1 MQKRIRRLPC
11 WWFNNKFL
19 IRDTITFC
27 SYATNFAHSINFW
40 GSQHN
45 FLTIWHIFLGYRG
58 ISIKRGKN
66 VAFSTSG
73 TDAEN
78 NSYIYS
84 IHYIPAS
91 RLKSASTS
99 TKLFA
104 SVRIKR
110 PHKPQLTVNNL
121 GLPGRYKSSSINQK
135 KSFGKATRSKFFPI
149 NLWTILSYYLYMP
162 MIFVSYSLV

>member
-1 MQKRIRRLPC
+1 MTQPRQAGSSASAASPQNLWYNLVNTIWNKQN
-11 WWFNNKFL
+11 FNLNHFF
-19 IRDTITFC
+19 RE
-27 SYATNFAHSINFW
+27 TNFYKKFPWNWFHEKYDW
-40 GSQHN
+40 CKLLH
-45 FLTIWHIFLGYRG
+45 
-58 ISIKRGKN
+58 
-66 VAFSTSG
+66 SG

-78 NSYIYS
+78 GSYIYS
-84 IHYIPAS
+84 TIHYIPAS

>member
-1 MQKRIRRLPC
+1 MLVLPVHRICGIIL
-11 WWFNNKFL
+11 L
-19 IRDTITFC
+19 ILYGIR
-27 SYATNFAHSINFW
+27 N
-40 GSQHN
+40 
-45 FLTIWHIFLGYRG
+45 
-58 ISIKRGKN
+58 ISILIIFFVKPTFTKKIPWN
-66 VAFSTSG
+66 WFHEKYDWCKLLHSG

-78 NSYIYS
+78 GSYIYS
-84 IHYIPAS
+84 SKHYIPAS